1 MIIGGVVS
9 TADAL
14 RASYQV
20 ADFIAGL
27 QKAMSRLQAQAE
39 EMKSGLA
46 LIAVDYGAI
55 GVTAFSLVMLL
66 IQLGYAGEM
75 YRPRHTILLSA
86 ALAGFVGHVVTT
98 RVLLQRGLGQ
108 RQGKLTRNDTELRKD

>member
-1 MIIGGVVS
+1 MQ
-9 TADAL
+9 T
-14 RASYQV
+14 
-20 ADFIAGL
+20 
-27 QKAMSRLQAQAE
+27 QAE
-39 EMKSGLA
+39 EMKSSSA

-66 IQLGYAGEM
+66 IQLGFAGEI

-108 RQGKLTRNDTELRKD
+108 RQGKIAPNDTEPRKD